1 MGSERRMEM
10 NIEMTPE
17 QANAVRYA
25 LFLHTKDDSVEF
37 PSARVKL
44 LREVIDI
51 LDKNIED

>member
-1 MGSERRMEM
+1 M

-37 PSARVKL
+37 PICSC
-44 LREVIDI
+44 
-51 LDKNIED
+51 

>member
-1 MGSERRMEM
+1 MEM
-10 NIEMTPE
+10 NVEMTPE

-44 LREVIDI
+44 LREVIET
-51 LDKNIED
+51 LDKTIED

>member
-1 MGSERRMEM
+1 MGSKGRMEM

>member
-1 MGSERRMEM
+1 M

-44 LREVIDI
+44 LREVIDT
-51 LDKNIED
+51 LDKTIEDQIYENPIG

>member
-1 MGSERRMEM
+1 M

-44 LREVIDI
+44 LREVIET
-51 LDKNIED
+51 LDKTIEDQIYENFIS